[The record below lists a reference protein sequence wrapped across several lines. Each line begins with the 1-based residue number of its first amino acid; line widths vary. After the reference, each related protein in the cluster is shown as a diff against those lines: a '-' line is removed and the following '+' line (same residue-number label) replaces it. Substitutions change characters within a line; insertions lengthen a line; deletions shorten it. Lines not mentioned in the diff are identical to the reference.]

1 MPVWKHVLIFVL
13 GFIFVASLFNAFT
26 SQKKNSQEVSISDL
40 VQTINKSEVKTI
52 TIEGNKITAT
62 LKDDKQQIAYKESV
76 QPLTEVLTAYGVA
89 AETLRATPIT
99 VNDQSKS
106 SFWKTT
112 LLTVALPFILIAGFI
127 WFMMRQVQGA
137 NNKAINFGQTNAK
150 LAGADKKTKT
160 TFADVAGAGEAK
172 EELAEVVEFL
182 KFPKKFLSLGAK
194 IPKGVLLFGAPG
206 TGKTLLARA
215 VAGEANVPFFHISG
229 SEFVEMFVGV
239 GASRVRDLF
248 AKAKKAAPC
257 IIFIDEIDAV
267 GRQRGT
273 GLGGSHDER
282 EQTLNQILVEIDGFE
297 KTDKVIVMAATNRP
311 DVLDPALLRPGRFD
325 RQVVIDLPDIKDREA
340 ILNVHAKGKP
350 IANLADL
357 KVVAQRTPG
366 FSGADLANAL
376 NEAAI
381 LAARKDK
388 KIIDQEELYE
398 SIEKVMLG
406 PVRKSFVLSE
416 KEKKITAYHEAG
428 HAIIGHLL
436 PDADPIHK
444 ISIISRGRAAGYT
457 MKLPSE
463 DKKFETKNQFICEI
477 QTLLAG
483 MLTEE
488 IIFNEMTTGASSDL
502 KHVTKIAKQVVT
514 QYGMNEVLGPRV
526 YGQQEE
532 MVFLGKEI
540 HERRDYSEQTAEVID
555 NEINKLLT
563 KAKEDTKNMLVEHRA
578 KLEKI
583 ATVLLEKETIEKDE
597 FETLMKA

>member
-1 MPVWKHVLIFVL
+1 MPVWKHVLIFIL
-13 GFIFVASLFNAFT
+13 GFVFVASLFNAFT
-26 SQKKNSQEVSISDL
+26 SQNKTTQYVNINDL
-40 VQTINKSEVKTI
+40 VQSINKGEIKSLTVES
-52 TIEGNKITAT
+52 NKIIAE
-62 LKDDKQQIAYKESV
+62 LADNKKQFTYKETS
-76 QPLTEVLTAYGVA
+76 QPLSELLIAYGVSS
-89 AETLRATPIT
+89 ETLKATPIT
-99 VNDQSKS
+99 VNDKSNS

-112 LLTVALPFILIAGFI
+112 LLTVALPFILIAGFL

-150 LAGADKKTKT
+150 LAGADKKSKT
-160 TFADVAGAGEAK
+160 TFADVAGAAEAK
-172 EELAEVVEFL
+172 EELQEVVEFL
-182 KFPKKFLSLGAK
+182 KFPKKFLALGAK

-215 VAGEANVPFFHISG
+215 VAGEANVPFFHMSG

-248 AKAKKAAPC
+248 AKAKKVAPC

-267 GRQRGT
+267 GRQRGA

-325 RQVVIDLPDIKDREA
+325 RQVIIDLPDIRDREE
-340 ILNVHAKGKP
+340 ILRVHANGKP
-350 IANLADL
+350 IINLDDL
-357 KVVAQRTPG
+357 KIVAQRTPG
-366 FSGADLANAL
+366 FSGADLANVL

-381 LAARKDK
+381 LTARKDK
-388 KIIDQEELYE
+388 KEIASEELFE

-406 PVRKSFVLSE
+406 PVRKSFVLNE

-428 HAIIGHLL
+428 HAIIGHVL

-463 DKKFETKNQFICEI
+463 DKKFETKNQFMSEI

-488 IIFNEMTTGASSDL
+488 LIFNEMTTGASSDL
-502 KHVTKIAKQVVT
+502 KQVTKIAKKLVT
-514 QYGMNEVLGPRV
+514 QYGMNEILGPRV

-540 HERRDYSEQTAEVID
+540 HERRDYSELTAEKID
-555 NEINKLLT
+555 DEINKILI
-563 KAKEDTKNMLVEHRA
+563 KAKADTKELLIKHRPQ
-578 KLEKI
+578 LEKI
-583 ATVLLEKETIEKDE
+583 ALLLLEKETIEKDE
-597 FETLMKA
+597 FDALMKS

>member
-1 MPVWKHVLIFVL
+1 MPVWKHILIFIL
-13 GFIFVASLFNAFT
+13 GFVFVASIFNAFT
-26 SQKKNSQEVSISDL
+26 SQNKTSQYVNINDL
-40 VQTINKSEVKTI
+40 VQSINKGEVKSLTV
-52 TIEGNKITAT
+52 ESNKI
-62 LKDDKQQIAYKESV
+62 IAEVADNKKLYTHKESS
-76 QPLTEVLTAYGVA
+76 QPLTEVLTAYGVSA
-89 AETLRATPIT
+89 DTLKATPMT
-99 VNDQSKS
+99 VNDQSSS

-112 LLTVALPFILIAGFI
+112 LLTVALPFILIAGFL

-150 LAGADKKTKT
+150 LAGVDKKNKT
-160 TFADVAGAGEAK
+160 TFAEVAGANEAK
-172 EELAEVVEFL
+172 EELQEVVEFL
-182 KFPKKFLSLGAK
+182 KFPKKFLNLGAK

-215 VAGEANVPFFHISG
+215 VAGEANVPFFHMSG

-248 AKAKKAAPC
+248 AKAKKVAPC

-267 GRQRGT
+267 GRQRGA

-325 RQVVIDLPDIKDREA
+325 RQVVIDLPDIKDREE
-340 ILNVHAKGKP
+340 ILKVHAEGKP
-350 IANLADL
+350 IKNLADL
-357 KVVAQRTPG
+357 KIVAQRTPG
-366 FSGADLANAL
+366 FSGADLANVL

-381 LAARKDK
+381 LTARKDK
-388 KIIDQEELYE
+388 KEITSDELYE

-406 PVRKSFVLSE
+406 PVRKSFVLNE

-428 HAIIGHLL
+428 HAIVGHLL

-457 MKLPSE
+457 MKLPNE
-463 DKKFETKNQFICEI
+463 DKKFQTKNQFISEI

-502 KHVTKIAKQVVT
+502 KQVTKIAKQLVT
-514 QYGMNEVLGPRV
+514 QYGMNDNLGPRV

-532 MVFLGKEI
+532 MVFLGREI
-540 HERRDYSEQTAEVID
+540 HERRDYSELTAEKID
-555 NEINKLLT
+555 DEINKILNKAKADTRELLT
-563 KAKEDTKNMLVEHRA
+563 KNRHLLD
-578 KLEKI
+578 KI
-583 ATVLLEKETIEKDE
+583 ANVLLEKETIEKEE
-597 FETLMKA
+597 FEKLMTA